1 MGRVPAT
8 ANRLSVY
15 SRTRF
20 WCPTIITRD
29 GRAASGE
36 KMIYFDVRMF
46 VAVKPASPN
55 PNPAA
60 TPVRATLARTYT
72 G

>member
-1 MGRVPAT
+1 MT
-8 ANRLSVY
+8 L
-15 SRTRF
+15 
-20 WCPTIITRD
+20 D
-29 GRAASGE
+29 GRTASGG

-55 PNPAA
+55 PNPTA